1 MIIIPM
7 ELIVSGGWFGREGLY
22 EVELKRILYPSDLRE
37 VSGRQGFLI
46 VSYDLTARTLDVPVK
61 RSDFP
66 PLVFAETGEVKPF
79 VTAVGSATLRPTGA
93 SLSSA
98 EFCSRIHR
106 VKNYIERGDVYQINL
121 TCGFGFKLAGDPK
134 DLFAGFFS
142 RQPVPFAFFMDTG
155 DFFLLSGSMELFLR
169 KEGSR
174 IESKPVK
181 GTGRT
186 PAEILRSEKERA
198 ENLMITDMMRNDI
211 GKVAE
216 TGSVRVRELFKVE
229 RYRTLCQMHSTVEG
243 RTCRGIGEILKETF
257 PPASVTGAPK
267 RRAVEIIEELEPH
280 SRGYYCGTA
289 GFVSG
294 EGDFV
299 LSVLIRTAYGIGQ
312 DITYFAGCGIVWDSD
327 PLREIEELKLKV
339 KAFYGGDITAGEY
352 LSFP

>member
-169 KEGSR
+169 KEG
-174 IESKPVK
+174 
-181 GTGRT
+181 
-186 PAEILRSEKERA
+186 
-198 ENLMITDMMRNDI
+198 
-211 GKVAE
+211 
-216 TGSVRVRELFKVE
+216 
-229 RYRTLCQMHSTVEG
+229 G